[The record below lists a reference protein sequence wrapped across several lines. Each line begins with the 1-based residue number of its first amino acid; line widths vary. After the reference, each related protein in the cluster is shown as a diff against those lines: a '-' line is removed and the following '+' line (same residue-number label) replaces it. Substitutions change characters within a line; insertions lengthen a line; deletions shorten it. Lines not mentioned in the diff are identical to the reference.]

1 MDTGTTIALTLSIIN
16 TLAIIG
22 LIFYETHKTCG
33 DCKGKKEWKRI
44 IKSDERC
51 EKCQAKEDRKIEI

>member
-33 DCKGKKEWKRI
+33 DCKGKKE
-44 IKSDERC
+44 
-51 EKCQAKEDRKIEI
+51 